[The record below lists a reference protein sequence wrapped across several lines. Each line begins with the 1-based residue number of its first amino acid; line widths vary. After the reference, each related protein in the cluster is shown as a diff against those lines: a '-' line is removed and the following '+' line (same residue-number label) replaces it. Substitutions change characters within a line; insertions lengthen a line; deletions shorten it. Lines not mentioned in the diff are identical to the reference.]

1 MTLLASH
8 KPESLRP
15 VLPAG
20 WTPAAAW
27 AALRE
32 ALSRRLS
39 PAHAALFAEP
49 VAGAAPGT
57 IGWTADGAARRFY
70 DLDAPSRDAL
80 KREIGRVVSDIRR
93 LGEEDGR
100 NLKDRDA
107 ALPPLLAAAVEIPGW
122 DYVHAVAGRPVLAAW
137 GHVAPGASAPRGILR
152 ALDDGVAWT
161 PPPRRPWPV
170 WAATAAVLLLLL
182 LATPIVVRT
191 LPWGALLDPPLP
203 VCRIDEDRLRPLTEL
218 EEHRERGRALQS
230 QLASLRLELA
240 GKQAQCP
247 LPEPPPQEVAAVPL
261 PSPPPP
267 RPPRREP
274 APQLPAEPAPTPPL
288 DRDCLPVAGSNE
300 PPPHVVMILDTSG
313 SMGFA
318 RSQPASQDEV
328 VEHRLRR
335 EALGRIF
342 LGPAAM
348 ERVFDRYIDSIPP
361 SERRITH
368 AKRALTA
375 TTDRLPPG
383 VSASLVT
390 FGRDRCTVVSGGT
403 FADGQRGALR
413 GAIES
418 SQADAVGTP
427 LAQAIRTAKREIL
440 RLGGGR
446 PARVVLVTD
455 GVESCHGD
463 PCAAAREFHA
473 QLPDVAIHV
482 VDIAGNPAL
491 RCIADAT
498 GGALHGGGTDLDLTG
513 LVQKAAGQAASCIGP
528 GSPPPRASPPSTRS
542 SRDR

>member
-1 MTLLASH
+1 MTLLESH

-20 WTPAAAW
+20 WTPPAAW
-27 AALRE
+27 AVLHE

-49 VAGAAPGT
+49 VPGAAPGT
-57 IGWTADGAARRFY
+57 IGRAAGSPARRFY

-80 KREIGRVVSDIRR
+80 KREIGRLVSDIRR
-93 LGEEDGR
+93 LGEEVGR

-137 GHVAPGASAPRGILR
+137 GHVAPGASAPRGMLR
-152 ALDDGVAWT
+152 GLDDGVAWT

-170 WAATAAVLLLLL
+170 WAATAAALLLLL
-182 LATPIVVRT
+182 LATPIVVRAM
-191 LPWGALLDPPLP
+191 PWGALLDPPLP

-230 QLASLRLELA
+230 QLASMHIELA

-247 LPEPPPQEVAAVPL
+247 LPEPPPQEVAAVPPP
-261 PSPPPP
+261 PSPTP

-274 APQLPAEPAPTPPL
+274 PAAPPPLPAEPAPTPPL
-288 DRDCLPVAGSNE
+288 DRDCLPVAGSSE
-300 PPPHVVMILDTSG
+300 PPPHVVMILDTSR

-318 RSQPASQDEV
+318 RSQPAAQDEM
-328 VEHRLRR
+328 VERRLRLQ
-335 EALGRIF
+335 ALGRIF

-348 ERVFDRYIDSIPP
+348 DGVFDRYIESIPP
-361 SERRITH
+361 SERRISH

-375 TTDRLPPG
+375 TTDRLPPA

-390 FGRDRCTVVSGGT
+390 FGRGRCTVVNRGT
-403 FADGQRGALR
+403 FSDGQRGALR
-413 GAIES
+413 GAIDS
-418 SQADAVGTP
+418 SEADARGTP
-427 LAQAIRTAKREIL
+427 LAEAIRTAKQEIL
-440 RLGGGR
+440 RLGGRR

-455 GVESCHGD
+455 GVESCDGD

-482 VDIAGNPAL
+482 VDITGNPAL

-498 GGALHGGGTDLDLTG
+498 GGALHGGGTDLDLTA
-513 LVQKAAGQAASCIGP
+513 LVQKAAGQGESCIGP
-528 GSPPPRASPPSTRS
+528 GSPPPRASAPRTRP
-542 SRDR
+542 R